1 MVVKEGF
8 RKRHQGYDIGTCR
21 MGSDFSDS
29 GVDKNCRA
37 RRAEPF
43 RLRRLSLPTSTAVNP
58 SLTIE
63 AIAARTA
70 DRIREMTRRGQ
81 LK

>member
-1 MVVKEGF
+1 VISLIRVLIRTAAHDAPNLF
-8 RKRHQGYDIGTCR
+8 VCD
-21 MGSDFSDS
+21 GSVF
-29 GVDKNCRA
+29 
-37 RRAEPF
+37 
-43 RLRRLSLPTSTAVNP
+43 PTSTAVNP